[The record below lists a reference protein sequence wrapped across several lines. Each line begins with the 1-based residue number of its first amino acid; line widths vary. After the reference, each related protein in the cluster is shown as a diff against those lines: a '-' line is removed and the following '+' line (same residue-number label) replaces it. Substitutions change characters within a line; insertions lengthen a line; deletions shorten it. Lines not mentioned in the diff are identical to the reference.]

1 MSPARDSRPEP
12 GPRPVVRLYGRPD
25 CHLCEEAREGLVALR
40 RSGADFE
47 LREVDIEADERLHRE
62 LLERIPV
69 VEVEGA
75 RVSELAFDADAVRAR
90 LATLVE

>member
-1 MSPARDSRPEP
+1 MSTARDSGTGP
-12 GPRPVVRLYGRPD
+12 GSRAVVRLYGRPD
-25 CHLCEEAREGLVALR
+25 CHLCEEAREGLLALR

-47 LREVDIEADERLHRE
+47 LREVDIETDERLHRE

-69 VEVEGA
+69 VEVDGA
-75 RVSELAFDADAVRAR
+75 RVSELVLDADAVRAR